1 MQVTKSALITYQDGT
16 GISSD
21 MNEQL
26 HKIYIYIST
35 TLWYQFSSFVLADT
49 LQGNEGSDGHH
60 PFELAN
66 LWGEPKGKT
75 ATAFEGFH

>member
-26 HKIYIYIST
+26 HKLST
-35 TLWYQFSSFVLADT
+35 TWWYQFSSFVLADT

-60 PFELAN
+60 PVELAN